1 MFSFFSNNP
10 RLWRDLAYI
19 MSKLTYNERA
29 LKGLLDHYN
38 YYADKLTEDAVY
50 ESFLT
55 IVNNAKKLL
64 GNKPDMKV
72 CRITFLFFSIISKF
86 VLFQVVLDELSTRI
100 EQARSSSGIL
110 VAVQQAQQ
118 KTKQQPKGKHFKH
131 LFCYKKRLKIEF
143 TSLIRD
149 QWKIL

>member
-1 MFSFFSNNP
+1 MSTISFGWVRFDLCFFNSLLLFSNNP

-38 YYADKLTEDAVY
+38 YYADKLVEDAVY

-64 GNKPDMKV
+64 GNKPDLKV
-72 CRITFLFFSIISKF
+72 SRGKGWICLDGF
-86 VLFQVVLDELSTRI
+86 V
-100 EQARSSSGIL
+100 
-110 VAVQQAQQ
+110 
-118 KTKQQPKGKHFKH
+118 
-131 LFCYKKRLKIEF
+131 
-143 TSLIRD
+143 
-149 QWKIL
+149 

>member
-1 MFSFFSNNP
+1 
-10 RLWRDLAYI
+10 

-38 YYADKLTEDAVY
+38 YYADKLVEDAVY

-72 CRITFLFFSIISKF
+72 SERLWS
-86 VLFQVVLDELSTRI
+86 VSTPRR
-100 EQARSSSGIL
+100 QM
-110 VAVQQAQQ
+110 
-118 KTKQQPKGKHFKH
+118 P
-131 LFCYKKRLKIEF
+131 
-143 TSLIRD
+143 
-149 QWKIL
+149 